1 MTYSNTQPCEMHL
14 NVHNS
19 KIKISMMHNV
29 KIGATL
35 REVYAF

>member
-1 MTYSNTQPCEMHL
+1 MHL

>member
-1 MTYSNTQPCEMHL
+1 MHL
-14 NVHNS
+14 NAHNAN
-19 KIKISMMHNV
+19 IKINMMHNV

>member
-1 MTYSNTQPCEMHL
+1 MTYSNTQTCEMHL
-14 NVHNS
+14 NAHNA
-19 KIKISMMHNV
+19 KIKINMMHNV